1 MLHIICML
9 ENDIIRIIYK
19 ERRCHTLSIQVSS
32 DYFVSSLLFWCHWFC
47 LFPGQDILSIAVFYV
62 WLDACHTAPYYWS
75 KESSSHISSICFVLG
90 QVDGPV
96 DRTVHVPSGYT
107 QVSRPSVQFKERP
120 L

>member
-9 ENDIIRIIYK
+9 EYDIIRIIYK
-19 ERRCHTLSIQVSS
+19 ERRCHTFSIQVSS

-90 QVDGPV
+90 QVDGPCGPCPIWLHSSLKTI
-96 DRTVHVPSGYT
+96 RSI
-107 QVSRPSVQFKERP
+107 
-120 L
+120 